1 MPKETLPLQ
10 TLCIVYCDVANSTAI
25 LEEAQRGGNATT
37 RMDNHLILWENCLR
51 KWGAI
56 GCKFRGDGWLATF
69 ADPMAAVQAL
79 AEAWQQGTA
88 ADKRDFRMR
97 ASVHWGEVSVRS
109 DAEPLGIHANLG
121 SRVLKAAFCDQMLLT
136 GACVEKIQP
145 TLPADWELYSAGRR
159 LARGFSQPIALY
171 GLRLP
176 GMPEPERRAIGSLPN
191 APDTFIGREREIHA
205 LENMILQGGNRL
217 ITLLGTGGSGKT
229 RLATETG
236 RENADDFPNGVFFI
250 PLEEA
255 GTMESVLARIVAAFE
270 VHLPSEA
277 DPLYVLKTVLEDQQC
292 LLILD
297 NFEQVQEPAL
307 ALAELRN
314 ACPKLHLLVTSRE
327 PLDLPGECLFDV
339 SPLSLPAA
347 DASFE
352 EIEHAESVALFVQ
365 RVKEVN
371 WQFALTPENASD
383 IAALCGTLD
392 GLPLAIE
399 LVAGQVRRRP
409 IANLLTLR
417 SELLGLQSRL
427 HGLPE
432 RQRSLRAA
440 FDWTY
445 RRLTED
451 DQNLFAAL
459 GIFETPFAV
468 EDVEAVCDKDDA
480 FKSLERLRDKSLVTA
495 MQNETAPTYRLLMP
509 VREYARE
516 RLGEPSGSVRRNFL
530 EWYTQRAQN
539 CYEQAFA
546 NDGEREAL
554 ARVRADLENF
564 RSAWRMILT
573 DKADGLLGILGTA
586 VTLFAPLL
594 PRSADIE
601 AWIPKTEAVL
611 TAQNDLHRLYR
622 LFNTKA
628 RMAIVRGEYAQAVSY
643 QKRVLEYFT
652 ETASLREL
660 ADAQSTMAMFA
671 HRAEMWEEAE
681 RYAQDART
689 TAHLTKN
696 LKAEGLALCILANL
710 CLPEKPQETERLAR
724 EGLKRFEQVEDRV
737 GKMHAFLALARAA
750 VTQND
755 LHSAEIQCRA
765 ALNECLIMESLLYMA
780 RCGEF
785 VGEFYLEQNHPEIGI
800 PLLFSVAEAQRLQ
813 GMPLTAQN
821 KIEKEAQNT
830 KPAPLPQAVR
840 AVLDAHLLFAVA
852 VGGE

>member
-1 MPKETLPLQ
+1 MPEAILPLQ
-10 TLCIVYCDVANSTAI
+10 TLCVVYCDVANSTAI
-25 LEEAQRGGNATT
+25 LEEAQRDGSTTT
-37 RMDNHLILWENCLR
+37 RMDNHLVLWENCLR
-51 KWGAI
+51 NWGAI

-69 ADPMAAVQAL
+69 ADPRAAVQAL
-79 AEAWQQGTA
+79 AEAWTLGNPT
-88 ADKRDFRMR
+88 DRRDFQMR
-97 ASVHWGEVSVRS
+97 ASVHWGEVSVRP

-136 GACVEKIQP
+136 ESCVAQMQP
-145 TLPADWELYSAGRR
+145 TLPVDWELYSAGRR
-159 LARGFSQPIALY
+159 LARGFSEPVALY

-191 APDTFIGREREIHA
+191 APDTFVGRAREIHA
-205 LENMILQGGNRL
+205 LEERLLHGRQRL

-229 RLATETG
+229 RLAIETG
-236 RENADDFPNGVFFI
+236 RENADAFPNGVFFI

-255 GTMESVLARIVAAFE
+255 GTMEGVLARIVAAFE
-270 VHLPSEA
+270 LRLAP
-277 DPLYVLKTVLEDQQC
+277 DPLYLLKTVLEDQRC

-314 ACPKLHLLVTSRE
+314 ACPQLHLLVTSRE

-339 SPLSLPAA
+339 LPLSLPAA

-352 EIEHAESVALFVQ
+352 EIEQAESVALFVQ

-371 WQFALTPENASD
+371 WQFALTPENAPA

-409 IANLLTLR
+409 LANLLSLR
-417 SELLGLQSRL
+417 SELLDLQSRL
-427 HGLPE
+427 HGLPD

-445 RRLTED
+445 RRLSQA
-451 DQNLFAAL
+451 DQALFAAL

-468 EDVEAVCDKDDA
+468 EDVEAVCDASDA
-480 FKSLERLRDKSLVTA
+480 FESLERLRDKSLVTA
-495 MQNETAPTYRLLMP
+495 VHNETAPTYRLLMP

-516 RLGEPSGSVRRNFL
+516 QLGEPLGSVRRNFL
-530 EWYTQRAQN
+530 AWYTQRAQN
-539 CYEQAFA
+539 CYTQAFA
-546 NDGEREAL
+546 PDGEREAL

-564 RSAWRMILT
+564 RSAWRMAL
-573 DKADGLLGILGTA
+573 ADEADSLLGVLGTA

-601 AWIPKTEAVL
+601 AWIPQTEAIL
-611 TAQNDLHRLYR
+611 TAHEDMHRLCR

-628 RMAIVRGEYAQAVSY
+628 RMAIVHGDYAQAVAY
-643 QKRVLEYFT
+643 QRRVLEHFT

-689 TAHLTKN
+689 TAHLTEHH
-696 LKAEGLALCILANL
+696 KAEGLALCILANL
-710 CLPEKPQETERLAR
+710 CLPDKPEDTERLAR
-724 EGLKRFEQVEDRV
+724 EGLKLFEQAEDRV
-737 GKMHAFLALARAA
+737 GMMHAFLALARAA
-750 VTQND
+750 VTRND
-755 LHSAEIQCRA
+755 LHAAEMQCRA
-765 ALNECLIMESLLYMA
+765 ALNQCLIMESWLYMA

-785 VGEFYLEQNHPEIGI
+785 VGEFYWEQNRPKIAV

-813 GMPLTAQN
+813 GMTQTAQN
-821 KIEKEAQNT
+821 RIENALPTT
-830 KPAPLPQAVR
+830 KPAPLPQAIR
-840 AVLDAHLLFAVA
+840 TVLDTDLLF
-852 VGGE
+852 